1 MPSSAQVLLCL
12 AAVLAAAAATTAEA
26 HSQCLDNPPDRSIHG
41 RQLAEAGE
49 VVHDLPGGLRAYVS
63 GAASSS
69 RAVVLASDVFGPYH
83 TLSQFSLVVWEYFF
97 FKKKNKIWTASSPF
111 FLPLIDYSWHAG
123 YEAPLLRYV
132 AASVRFLL
140 LLLLRRTPVLG
151 DL

>member
-97 FKKKNKIWTASSPF
+97 FKKKIKFGQQA
-111 FLPLIDYSWHAG
+111 
-123 YEAPLLRYV
+123 LL
-132 AASVRFLL
+132 SFSL
-140 LLLLRRTPVLG
+140 
-151 DL
+151 